1 MMKPNIV
8 VFSTPTCS
16 WCRRVKEY
24 LKQNGQYFKNI
35 DVSKD
40 LAAHKDMVR
49 KTGQQGVPQ
58 LWINGVAVVGFD
70 RDKINRLLS
79 INNKNKENQND

>member
-1 MMKPNIV
+1 MDKVI

-16 WCRRVKEY
+16 WCRKLKSY
-24 LKQNGQYFKNI
+24 LKENKIRFKDI

-40 LAAHKDMVR
+40 QRAARDMVK

-58 LWINGVAVVGFD
+58 MWINNRPVVGFD
-70 RDKINRLLS
+70 
-79 INNKNKENQND
+79 KNKIDKMLKISEKR

>member
-1 MMKPNIV
+1 MKKVI

-16 WCRRVKEY
+16 WCRKIKSY
-24 LKQNGQYFKNI
+24 LKENQVKFTNI

-40 LAAHKDMVR
+40 TKAARDMVK

-58 LWINGVAVVGFD
+58 MWVNNVPIVGFD
-70 RDKINRLLS
+70 KSKIDRLL
-79 INNKNKENQND
+79 NLKN